1 MEWTPRWRRPP
12 AGPGQPS
19 FPTRSVASSSRR
31 SHRPASPSSRPRS
44 ADRTSRRRVQD
55 YLALSRSLLPPA
67 SRAALFLRRLLSLR
81 PTGNV
86 DQAAHVNARCLIHY
100 RFGLLTARY
109 YLQPGSLVFGQ
120 LFGPPWGGSWL
131 PLSPPTTSARSR
143 SSSVR
148 RVSLDSVSFFS
159 FFMRASS
166 PDMWDNRQHA
176 RCGRQSY

>member
-31 SHRPASPSSRPRS
+31 SHRPASPSSHPRS
-44 ADRTSRRRVQD
+44 ADRTARRVQD
-55 YLALSRSLLPPA
+55 YLALSRSLLP
-67 SRAALFLRRLLSLR
+67 RAALFLRRLPCPCR
-81 PTGNV
+81 TGKMDRAARVNV
-86 DQAAHVNARCLIHY
+86 GCLIHY
-100 RFGLLTARY
+100 RFELLTARY

-131 PLSPPTTSARSR
+131 PLSPPTTRDRSR

-148 RVSLDSVSFFS
+148 RVSLESVSFFPFFTES
-159 FFMRASS
+159 FIES
-166 PDMWDNRQHA
+166 PPLTCNPSVDV
-176 RCGRQSY
+176 QSLP